1 MSRLQPFKYKP
12 KINSGDLRNRIDV
25 YENVKYKNS
34 LGQTAYKFMK
44 VDEMW
49 ASLVPQTGKLQNQQ
63 AETILT
69 NVTHKVIVRYTAGK
83 DITKD
88 MQIYY
93 KERRY
98 AIRYILN
105 PFERNETLEIFCEEL
120 MD

>member
-1 MSRLQPFKYKP
+1 MQPHKYKP
-12 KINSGDLRNRIDV
+12 KINTGDLRNRVDV
-25 YENVKYKNS
+25 WANVKYKNELNETSYRFEKVKS
-34 LGQTAYKFMK
+34 L
-44 VDEMW
+44 W

-69 NVTHKVIVRYTAGK
+69 NVTHKIIVRYTAGK

-93 KERRY
+93 KDRRY